1 MMNINNIKN
10 MLVCQFVVSHS
21 LSYGT
26 VYNIHT
32 YDVSYHETRR
42 TAFSQSQSLQTR
54 IGWGPNPE
62 QHGESPRPLYASM
75 VVPKQMVN
83 WPTGR
88 RRGISSS
95 KELQRY
101 SQQLQTLSHSIQK
114 DGHMR
119 RHHMFWQLKVVFLQL
134 AGRGVNLQGS
144 ASLVR
149 AGVQLFRM
157 SPQPHGAEKHHH
169 PRLAAWRCVIR
180 DLMLYIFCVFGTC
193 LAADHP
199 SQRLPSTLMLVGG
212 AA

>member
-1 MMNINNIKN
+1 
-10 MLVCQFVVSHS
+10 MLVCQFVISHN

-26 VYNIHT
+26 VYSIHT
-32 YDVSYHETRR
+32 CDVSYHETRR
-42 TAFSQSQSLQTR
+42 TAFWLGSKPRATWRHQQ
-54 IGWGPNPE
+54 
-62 QHGESPRPLYASM
+62 SPRPLYASM

-88 RRGISSS
+88 RRGFWSS

-169 PRLAAWRCVIR
+169 PRLAAWRCVIK
-180 DLMLYIFCVFGTC
+180 DPMLYIFCVFGTC

-199 SQRLPSTLMLVGG
+199 SQRLPSPLMLVGG